1 MQTVQILQTLRNAQ
15 TIARFVLVWF
25 VLSMGAA
32 IASPLVNPQA
42 MELICSGTGV
52 MKLVKQLDDG
62 STEPGSLTLDCPL
75 PGVCADAAAS
85 RAHSLAAAG
94 PMAGP
99 RTPRFFL
106 NYCFCS
112 SLRPSHGRKCPI
124 SIQFQEKA

>member
-32 IASPLVNPQA
+32 IASPLVSPQA

-75 PGVCADAAAS
+75 CANLSAPPPAFASDAALVIDLAFALTPLQAARLAS
-85 RAHSLAAAG
+85 LLRGPWQARAPPVFS
-94 PMAGP
+94 
-99 RTPRFFL
+99 
-106 NYCFCS
+106 
-112 SLRPSHGRKCPI
+112 
-124 SIQFQEKA
+124 